1 MIRAFRK
8 SRGFSLVELSI
19 VLMIVGLL
27 GAAILET
34 YRGYIRTK
42 IANDTGLHRNMVTQA
57 LVNFVTNYGRL
68 PCPAS
73 PTRLPGTTSPI
84 LGAPILATRAGGVE
98 VCAGLDGVIS
108 VPGHRKTS
116 ASPAWAG
123 YTPVTG
129 DPIPAVPLTGDPVLI
144 GTVPYIT
151 LGLGI
156 RDTLDGWGNRMTY
169 AVSQYMTD
177 STKFNYDNG
186 VIDIQQNQ
194 RTETPPGSGA
204 FTDAIFPI
212 LNKVSAC
219 PTGTHA
225 TCSVGSVPVTQRR
238 GAFLYILVSHG
249 RDGKGAYNYS
259 GARPIACNAT
269 GGRDQENCN
278 DDRSFLDADPK
289 THIYTTVHTT
299 PLASDTFFDDPFT
312 SYSLARS
319 SDKWSYQTTT
329 SMYNKTKARVGI
341 GVTVPLAD
349 LDVGGNVMTDSYLAN
364 EFCTP
369 EFDDPMTALN
379 PDKPAYCINAN
390 MIDGPDG
397 SVYGSGRALGCPEAL
412 MRGIKNGTAD
422 CEVSTD
428 LTVVTSGT
436 CPAGSYVKGINATGG
451 IVCATP

>member
-1 MIRAFRK
+1 M
-8 SRGFSLVELSI
+8 ELSI

-73 PTRLPGTTSPI
+73 PTRLPGTTSPV
-84 LGAPILATRAGGVE
+84 LGAPILAAKSAGE
-98 VCAGLDGVIS
+98 EICAGLDGVIS
-108 VPGHRKTS
+108 VAGQRKTS
-116 ASPAWAG
+116 SSPSWTG
-123 YTPVTG
+123 FQCDPIVPPGTCTG
-129 DPIPAVPLTGDPVLI
+129 DPLSVVPGDPVLI

-177 STKFNYDNG
+177 ATKFNYDNG
-186 VIDIQQNQ
+186 VIDIQQMQ
-194 RTETPPGSGA
+194 RNETPPGSGA
-204 FTDAIFPI
+204 FVDNIYPI
-212 LNKVSAC
+212 VNKVSAC
-219 PTGTHA
+219 PAGTHA
-225 TCSVGSVPVTQRR
+225 TCNVGSVPVTSRR
-238 GAFLYILVSHG
+238 GAFLYVLVSHG

-259 GARPIACNAT
+259 GARPVACNAT

-289 THIYTTVHTT
+289 THIYSTVHTL
-299 PLASDTFFDDPFT
+299 PVVSDTFFDDPFT

-329 SMYNKTKARVGI
+329 TMYNKTKARVGI

-349 LDVGGNVMTDSYLAN
+349 LDVGGNVMADSYLAN

-369 EFDDPMTALN
+369 EFDDPMTPLN
-379 PDKPAYCINAN
+379 PDKPAYCINAK

-436 CPAGSYVKGINATGG
+436 CAPGSYVKGINATGG